1 MVNSWFYSCKKNIHL
16 TTSAIDMMP
25 AFPHSQ
31 YWLMICGMPSL
42 LQSLPS
48 LPSKPHPPLN
58 SFIQWPLRVITLFHF
73 KPYTCRDYI
82 DEYTYEY
89 ITRDI
94 SLKEFALLGKLK
106 IGNTIKDIFKKVLQS
121 LSFHFLAHSI
131 FHHRCNLPFFL
142 CLETNTSPKINQFCT
157 FTKTPNL
164 FLVPFYYKVTWC

>member
-1 MVNSWFYSCKKNIHL
+1 MVWRLH
-16 TTSAIDMMP
+16 
-25 AFPHSQ
+25 Q
-31 YWLMICGMPSL
+31 YWVLTCDKRIAPLPSIHPL
-42 LQSLPS
+42 NRTNSLPS